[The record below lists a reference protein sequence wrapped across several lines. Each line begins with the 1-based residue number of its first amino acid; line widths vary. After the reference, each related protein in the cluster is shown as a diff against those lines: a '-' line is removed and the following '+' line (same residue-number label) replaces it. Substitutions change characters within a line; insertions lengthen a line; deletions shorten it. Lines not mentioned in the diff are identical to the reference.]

1 VESGVESG
9 AFSASI
15 EPSESVLP
23 VEGDS
28 EGDSEGDE
36 ESSPELRAEE
46 ESVVSADEVPEDSGA
61 ERDGFAWERAVPF
74 DESALLPVE
83 PPDPVVSA

>member
-1 VESGVESG
+1 VLPAEG
-9 AFSASI
+9 A
-15 EPSESVLP
+15 SESSSKSS
-23 VEGDS
+23 S

-36 ESSPELRAEE
+36 ESSAELRAGE

-74 DESALLPVE
+74 DESVLLPVE

>member
-1 VESGVESG
+1 VLLVEG
-9 AFSASI
+9 A
-15 EPSESVLP
+15 SESSSKSS
-23 VEGDS
+23 S

-36 ESSPELRAEE
+36 ESSPEPRAGE
-46 ESVVSADEVPEDSGA
+46 ESVVSADEVPEGSEA

-83 PPDPVVSA
+83 PPEPVVSA

>member
-1 VESGVESG
+1 MLLVEG
-9 AFSASI
+9 A
-15 EPSESVLP
+15 SESSSKSS
-23 VEGDS
+23 S

-36 ESSPELRAEE
+36 ESSAEPRAGE
-46 ESVVSADEVPEDSGA
+46 VVSADEVPEDSEA

-83 PPDPVVSA
+83 PPEPVVSA